1 MADLGKNYTFARL
14 LAKETEEMSV
24 KKILTSC
31 LLVLFAVCVVAQ
43 TDTISGRVHELEGVT
58 VTENRRLH
66 TVGSTAPM
74 HLLDHHDMLTMGV
87 TDMADALHRL
97 PGITLRD
104 YGGAGGMKTVSVRGF
119 GAKHTGV
126 SYDGVMIS
134 ECQSGEID
142 LSRYSLDNVGHL
154 TLVIGDNDDIFVPAR
169 QASVPAVLN
178 IQTVANEW
186 DSRLTAV
193 MKCGS
198 FGYASPFVHYRQKV
212 SDRLA
217 VSAAAGYTYAENDY
231 PYEIRNVTQT
241 VEDRR
246 TNSRMNSGHG
256 EVNLTWNANAFNR
269 LSGKVY
275 YYDNDRQLPGQ
286 VHYYTNLNG
295 ETLRDRNF
303 LAQLQYLTHN
313 RTGWSLKW
321 HAKFNWTASVYKDA
335 LTPNAFNDASYWQ
348 RESYTS
354 AAVLYTPDDC
364 WSFDYSADYSY
375 NNLNGSS
382 GRTVVGRPF
391 RHTVLQS
398 ATARYHTQR
407 LTVTG
412 RLLHS
417 LYLNDTQEG
426 ASARNMRRLSPS
438 LSLSYRLLPDRDLF
452 VRASYKNIFRS
463 PTFNESYYFHYGS
476 TDLLPESTHQLNVGA
491 TCLHQT
497 SDIRLQASLDLYLNK
512 VSDMIVAVPYNMFVW
527 TCTNVGKVS
536 VLGADVTAN
545 CQWTVDPSHTLTL
558 AGNYSYQQAENRTN
572 AESPYYGNQIAY
584 IPLHTG
590 SLSLAWENPWVNL
603 SLHGSGVSSR
613 WANNQHYDGT
623 EIDGYWDTGLT
634 VWHTFRW
641 KSQSL
646 EARLDV
652 KNLFDRQYEIV
663 GFYPMPGRSWQVSVK
678 YEM

>member
-1 MADLGKNYTFARL
+1 MADLEKNYTFARL
-14 LAKETEEMSV
+14 LGKVTEEMKL
-24 KKILTSC
+24 KKILSSC
-31 LLVLFAVCVVAQ
+31 LLLLFAACAVAQ

-58 VTENRRLH
+58 ITESRRQH
-66 TVGSTAPM
+66 TLGSTAPM
-74 HLLDHHDMLTMGV
+74 HLLDRHDMLTMGV

-119 GAKHTGV
+119 GTKHTGV

-142 LSRYSLDNVGHL
+142 LSRYSLNNVDHL

-178 IQTVANEW
+178 IQTVTGDW

-198 FGYASPFVHYRQKV
+198 FGYASPFVRYRQRV

-217 VSAAAGYTYAENDY
+217 VSAAAEYTYAENDY
-231 PYEIRNVTQT
+231 PYEIQNVTQT
-241 VEDRR
+241 VKDRR

-256 EVNLTWNANAFNR
+256 EVNVVWSANAFNR

-321 HAKFNWTASVYKDA
+321 HAKFNWTASIYKDA

-348 RESYTS
+348 REAYTS
-354 AAVLYTPDDC
+354 AAVLYTPDDS
-364 WSFDYSADYSY
+364 WSFDYSADYSF

-417 LYLNDTQEG
+417 LYLNDTKEG
-426 ASARNMRRLSPS
+426 ESARNMRRLSPS
-438 LSLSYRLLPDRDLF
+438 LSLSYRLMQDRDVF

-476 TDLLPESTHQLNVGA
+476 PDLLPESTHQLNVGA
-491 TCLHQT
+491 TCQHQT
-497 SDIRLQASLDLYLNK
+497 SGIRLQTSLDLYYNK
-512 VSDMIVAVPYNMFVW
+512 VNDMIVAVPYNMFVW
-527 TCTNVGKVS
+527 TCINVGKVN
-536 VLGADVTAN
+536 VLGADLTAN
-545 CQWTVDPSHTLTL
+545 SQWTVAQDQTLTL
-558 AGNYSYQQAENRTN
+558 AGTYSYQQAKNRTN
-572 AESPYYGNQIAY
+572 ADSPYYGNQIAY
-584 IPLHTG
+584 IPLHSG
-590 SLSLAWENPWVNL
+590 SLALSWENPWVNL

-613 WANNQHYDGT
+613 WANNQHYEGT

-634 VWHTFRW
+634 AWHTFRW
-641 KSQSL
+641 GRQSL

-678 YEM
+678 YEL